1 MAPNLPLTYYDR
13 ILAAIGVSLG
23 GGVLGGL
30 LTDLELRVAVLA
42 GALVATVFVDDA
54 LFRNPPQAGH
64 APRTK
69 AAAVTWHVLIVALVA
84 SSLL

>member
-30 LTDLELRVAVLA
+30 LTDVEVRVTVLV
-42 GALVATVFVDDA
+42 GALVATVFVYDA

-69 AAAVTWHVLIVALVA
+69 AAAITWHALVVALAVA
-84 SSLL
+84 SIR

>member
-13 ILAAIGVSLG
+13 ILVAIGVSLG
-23 GGVLGGL
+23 GGVLGGV
-30 LTDLELRVAVLA
+30 LTDLDLRVGALA
-42 GALVATVFVDDA
+42 GALVATVFVYDA

-69 AAAVTWHVLIVALVA
+69 VAAVTWHVFVLV
-84 SSLL
+84 LLAAMVR

>member
-13 ILAAIGVSLG
+13 ILVAIGASLG

-30 LTDLELRVAVLA
+30 LTDLDLRVGALA
-42 GALVATVFVDDA
+42 GALVATVFVYDA

-69 AAAVTWHVLIVALVA
+69 VAAVTWHVFLVVLLVTALQ
-84 SSLL
+84 